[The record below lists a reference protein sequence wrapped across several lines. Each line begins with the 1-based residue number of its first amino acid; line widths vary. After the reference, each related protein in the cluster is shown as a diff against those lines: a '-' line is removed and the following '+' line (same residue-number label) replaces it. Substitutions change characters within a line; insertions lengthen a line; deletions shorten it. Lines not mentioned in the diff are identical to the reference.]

1 MPDIQENAMTQLL
14 AVHPT
19 HPQKRLMEMAAKALQ
34 QGQLVVYP
42 TETSYAVACH
52 IGDKSALE
60 RLVALRRL
68 PKDHQFALICR
79 DLSELGSYA
88 KVENGAYRILKRNT
102 PGPFTFVL
110 QATKEVPKRLVHAK
124 KKTIGLRVP
133 EHPVAQ
139 GLLEVM
145 GEPLL
150 STTLRLL
157 DVAEEEGPMQD
168 PQDMLQALS
177 KRVDLILDCGIG
189 ATESSTI
196 VDFTGDEPEV
206 SRQGLGI
213 LR

>member
-1 MPDIQENAMTQLL
+1 MTQLL
-14 AVHPT
+14 EVHAT
-19 HPQKRLMEMAAKALQ
+19 HPQKRLLDMAAKALR

-68 PKDHQFALICR
+68 PKGHQFALICR

-88 KVENGAYRILKRNT
+88 KVENGVYRILKRNT

-110 QATKEVPKRLVHAK
+110 PATKEVPKRLVHAK

-150 STTLRLL
+150 STTLRLP
-157 DVAEEEGPMQD
+157 DVAEEDGPLRE
-168 PQDMLQALS
+168 PQDILQALA
-177 KRVDLILDCGIG
+177 KRVDLILDCGTG
-189 ATESSTI
+189 ASQSSTI

-206 SRQGLGI
+206 SRQGLGV

>member
-1 MPDIQENAMTQLL
+1 MTQLL
-14 AVHPT
+14 EVHPT
-19 HPQKRLMEMAAKALQ
+19 HPQKRLMKMAANALR

-68 PKDHQFALICR
+68 RKDHQFALICR

-88 KVENGAYRILKRNT
+88 KVENGVDRILKRNT

-133 EHPVAQ
+133 AHPVAQ

-150 STTLRLL
+150 STTLRLP
-157 DVAEEEGPMQD
+157 DVAEEDGPMQE
-168 PQDMLQALS
+168 PQQMLEALS
-177 KRVDLILDCGIG
+177 KRVDLILDCGTG
-189 ATESSTI
+189 AAEASTI

-206 SRQGLGI
+206 SRQGLGV

>member
-139 GLLEVM
+139 GLLEVIDDPAFARC
-145 GEPLL
+145 GGRRRTHAGPARHAAGAVQTGR
-150 STTLRLL
+150 SDSRLWHRCY
-157 DVAEEEGPMQD
+157 G
-168 PQDMLQALS
+168 
-177 KRVDLILDCGIG
+177 
-189 ATESSTI
+189 I
-196 VDFTGDEPEV
+196 VDD
-206 SRQGLGI
+206 SGLYRG
-213 LR
+213 RARG

>member
-1 MPDIQENAMTQLL
+1 MTQLL
-14 AVHPT
+14 EVHAT
-19 HPQKRLMEMAAKALQ
+19 HPQKRLLDMAAKALQ

-68 PKDHQFALICR
+68 PKGHQFALICR

-88 KVENGAYRILKRNT
+88 KVENGVYRILKRNT

-110 QATKEVPKRLVHAK
+110 PATKEVPKRLVHAK

-150 STTLRLL
+150 STTLRLP
-157 DVAEEEGPMQD
+157 DVAEEDGPLRE
-168 PQDMLQALS
+168 PQDILRALA
-177 KRVDLILDCGIG
+177 KRVDLILDCGTG
-189 ATESSTI
+189 ASQSSTI

-206 SRQGLGI
+206 SRQGLGV

>member
-1 MPDIQENAMTQLL
+1 
-14 AVHPT
+14 
-19 HPQKRLMEMAAKALQ
+19 MEMAAKALQ

-150 STTLRLL
+150 STTLRLP

-189 ATESSTI
+189 AKESSTI
-196 VDFTGDEPEV
+196 VDFTGDEPKV

>member
-1 MPDIQENAMTQLL
+1 MTQLL
-14 AVHPT
+14 EVHAT
-19 HPQKRLMEMAAKALQ
+19 HPQKRLLDMAAKALR

-68 PKDHQFALICR
+68 PKGHQFALICR

-88 KVENGAYRILKRNT
+88 KVENGVYRILKRNT
-102 PGPFTFVL
+102 PGPFTFVRP
-110 QATKEVPKRLVHAK
+110 ATKEVPKRLVHAK

-150 STTLRLL
+150 STTLRLP
-157 DVAEEEGPMQD
+157 DVAEEDGPLRE
-168 PQDMLQALS
+168 PQDILQALA
-177 KRVDLILDCGIG
+177 KRVDLILDCGTG
-189 ATESSTI
+189 ASQSSTI

-206 SRQGLGI
+206 SRQGLGV

>member
-150 STTLRLL
+150 STTLRLP

-189 ATESSTI
+189 AYGI
-196 VDFTGDEPEV
+196 VDD
-206 SRQGLGI
+206 SGLYRG
-213 LR
+213 RARG

>member
-1 MPDIQENAMTQLL
+1 MTQLL
-14 AVHPT
+14 DVHPT
-19 HPQKRLMEMAAKALQ
+19 HPQKRLMKMAANALR

-68 PKDHQFALICR
+68 RKDHQFALICR

-88 KVENGAYRILKRNT
+88 KVENGVYRILKRNT

-133 EHPVAQ
+133 AHPVAQ

-150 STTLRLL
+150 STTLRLP
-157 DVAEEEGPMQD
+157 DVAEEDGPMQE
-168 PQDMLQALS
+168 PQQMLEALS
-177 KRVDLILDCGIG
+177 KRVDLILDCGTG
-189 ATESSTI
+189 AAEASTI
-196 VDFTGDEPEV
+196 VDFTGDEPVV
-206 SRQGLGI
+206 SRQGLGV

>member
-1 MPDIQENAMTQLL
+1 MTQLL
-14 AVHPT
+14 DVHPT
-19 HPQKRLMEMAAKALQ
+19 HPQKRLMKMAANALR

-68 PKDHQFALICR
+68 RKDHQFALICR

-88 KVENGAYRILKRNT
+88 KVENGVYRILKRNT

-133 EHPVAQ
+133 AHPVAQ

-150 STTLRLL
+150 STTLRLP
-157 DVAEEEGPMQD
+157 DVAEEDGPMQE
-168 PQDMLQALS
+168 PQQMLEALS
-177 KRVDLILDCGIG
+177 KRVDLILDCGTG
-189 ATESSTI
+189 AAEASTI

-206 SRQGLGI
+206 SRQGLGV

>member
-1 MPDIQENAMTQLL
+1 
-14 AVHPT
+14 
-19 HPQKRLMEMAAKALQ
+19 MAANALQ

-68 PKDHQFALICR
+68 RKDHQFALICR

-88 KVENGAYRILKRNT
+88 KVENGVYRILKRNT

-150 STTLRLL
+150 STTLRLP
-157 DVAEEEGPMQD
+157 DVAEEDGPMQE
-168 PQDMLQALS
+168 PQQMLEALS
-177 KRVDLILDCGIG
+177 KRVDLILDCGTG
-189 ATESSTI
+189 AAEASTI

>member
-1 MPDIQENAMTQLL
+1 MTQLL
-14 AVHPT
+14 EVHAT
-19 HPQKRLMEMAAKALQ
+19 HPQKRLLDMAAKALQ

-68 PKDHQFALICR
+68 PKGHQFALICR

-88 KVENGAYRILKRNT
+88 KVENGVYRILKRNT

-110 QATKEVPKRLVHAK
+110 PATKEVPKRLVHAK

-139 GLLEVM
+139 GLLEAM

-150 STTLRLL
+150 STTLRLP
-157 DVAEEEGPMQD
+157 DVAEEDGPLRE
-168 PQDMLQALS
+168 PQDILQALA
-177 KRVDLILDCGIG
+177 KRVDLILDCGTG
-189 ATESSTI
+189 ASQSSTI

-206 SRQGLGI
+206 SRQGLGV

>member
-1 MPDIQENAMTQLL
+1 MTQLL
-14 AVHPT
+14 GVHPT
-19 HPQKRLMEMAAKALQ
+19 HPQKRLMKMAANALR

-68 PKDHQFALICR
+68 RKDHQFALICR

-88 KVENGAYRILKRNT
+88 KVENGVYRILKRNT

-133 EHPVAQ
+133 AHPVAQ

-150 STTLRLL
+150 STTLRLP
-157 DVAEEEGPMQD
+157 DVAEEDGPMQE
-168 PQDMLQALS
+168 PQQMLEALS
-177 KRVDLILDCGIG
+177 KRVDLILDCGTG
-189 ATESSTI
+189 AAEASTI

-206 SRQGLGI
+206 SRQGLGV

>member
-1 MPDIQENAMTQLL
+1 MTQLL
-14 AVHPT
+14 EVHAT
-19 HPQKRLMEMAAKALQ
+19 HPQKRLLDMAAKALQ

-68 PKDHQFALICR
+68 PKGHQFALICR

-88 KVENGAYRILKRNT
+88 KVENGVYRILKRNT

-110 QATKEVPKRLVHAK
+110 PATKEVPKRLVHAK

-139 GLLEVM
+139 GLLEAM

-150 STTLRLL
+150 STTLRLP
-157 DVAEEEGPMQD
+157 DVGEEDGPLRE
-168 PQDMLQALS
+168 PQDILQALA
-177 KRVDLILDCGIG
+177 KRVDLILDCGTG
-189 ATESSTI
+189 ASQSSTI

-206 SRQGLGI
+206 SRQGLGV

>member
-1 MPDIQENAMTQLL
+1 MTQLL
-14 AVHPT
+14 EVHPT
-19 HPQKRLMEMAAKALQ
+19 HPQKRLMKMAANALR

-68 PKDHQFALICR
+68 RKDHQFALICR

-88 KVENGAYRILKRNT
+88 KVENGVYRILKRNT

-133 EHPVAQ
+133 AHPVAQ

-150 STTLRLL
+150 STTLRLP
-157 DVAEEEGPMQD
+157 DVAEEDGPLQE
-168 PQDMLQALS
+168 PQQMLEALS
-177 KRVDLILDCGIG
+177 KRVDLILDCGTG
-189 ATESSTI
+189 AAEASTI

-206 SRQGLGI
+206 SRQGLGV

>member
-1 MPDIQENAMTQLL
+1 MTQLL
-14 AVHPT
+14 EVHAT
-19 HPQKRLMEMAAKALQ
+19 HPQKRLLDMAVKALQ

-68 PKDHQFALICR
+68 PKGHQFALICR

-88 KVENGAYRILKRNT
+88 KVENGVYRILKRNT

-110 QATKEVPKRLVHAK
+110 PATKEVPKRLVHAK

-139 GLLEVM
+139 GLLEAM

-150 STTLRLL
+150 STTLRLP
-157 DVAEEEGPMQD
+157 DVAEEDGPLRE
-168 PQDMLQALS
+168 PQDILQALA
-177 KRVDLILDCGIG
+177 KRVDLILDCGTG
-189 ATESSTI
+189 ASQSSTI

-206 SRQGLGI
+206 SRQGLGV

>member
-1 MPDIQENAMTQLL
+1 MTQLL
-14 AVHPT
+14 EVHPT
-19 HPQKRLMEMAAKALQ
+19 HPQKRLLDMAAKALQ

-68 PKDHQFALICR
+68 PKGHQFALICR

-88 KVENGAYRILKRNT
+88 KVENGVYRILKRNT

-110 QATKEVPKRLVHAK
+110 PATKEVPKRLVHAK

-139 GLLEVM
+139 GLLEAM

-150 STTLRLL
+150 STTLRLP
-157 DVAEEEGPMQD
+157 DVAEEDGPLRE
-168 PQDMLQALS
+168 PQDILQALA
-177 KRVDLILDCGIG
+177 KRVDLILDCGTG
-189 ATESSTI
+189 ASQSSTI

-206 SRQGLGI
+206 SRQGLGV

>member
-1 MPDIQENAMTQLL
+1 MTQLL
-14 AVHPT
+14 EVHAT
-19 HPQKRLMEMAAKALQ
+19 HPQKRLLDMAAKALQ

-68 PKDHQFALICR
+68 PKGHQFALICR

-88 KVENGAYRILKRNT
+88 KVENGVYRILKRNT

-110 QATKEVPKRLVHAK
+110 PATKEVPKRLVHAK

-139 GLLEVM
+139 GLLEAM

-150 STTLRLL
+150 STTLRLP
-157 DVAEEEGPMQD
+157 DVAEEDGPLRE
-168 PQDMLQALS
+168 PQDILQALV
-177 KRVDLILDCGIG
+177 KRVDLILDCGTG
-189 ATESSTI
+189 ASQSSTI

-206 SRQGLGI
+206 SRQGLGV

>member
-1 MPDIQENAMTQLL
+1 MTQLL
-14 AVHPT
+14 EVHAT
-19 HPQKRLMEMAAKALQ
+19 HPQKRLLDMAAKALR

-68 PKDHQFALICR
+68 PKGHQFALICR

-88 KVENGAYRILKRNT
+88 KVENGVYRILKRNT

-110 QATKEVPKRLVHAK
+110 PATKEVPKRLVHAK

-150 STTLRLL
+150 STTLRLP
-157 DVAEEEGPMQD
+157 DVAEEDGPLRE
-168 PQDMLQALS
+168 PQDILQSLA
-177 KRVDLILDCGIG
+177 KRVDLILDCGTG
-189 ATESSTI
+189 ASQSSTI

-206 SRQGLGI
+206 SRQGLGV

>member
-1 MPDIQENAMTQLL
+1 MTQLL
-14 AVHPT
+14 EVHAT
-19 HPQKRLMEMAAKALQ
+19 HPQKRLLDMAAKALQ

-68 PKDHQFALICR
+68 PKGHQFALICR

-88 KVENGAYRILKRNT
+88 KVENGVYRILKRNT

-110 QATKEVPKRLVHAK
+110 PATKEVPKRLVHAK

-150 STTLRLL
+150 STTLRLP
-157 DVAEEEGPMQD
+157 DVAEEDGPLRE
-168 PQDMLQALS
+168 PQDILQALA
-177 KRVDLILDCGIG
+177 KRVDLILDCGTG
-189 ATESSTI
+189 ASQSSTI
-196 VDFTGDEPEV
+196 VDFTGVEPEV
-206 SRQGLGI
+206 SRQGLGV